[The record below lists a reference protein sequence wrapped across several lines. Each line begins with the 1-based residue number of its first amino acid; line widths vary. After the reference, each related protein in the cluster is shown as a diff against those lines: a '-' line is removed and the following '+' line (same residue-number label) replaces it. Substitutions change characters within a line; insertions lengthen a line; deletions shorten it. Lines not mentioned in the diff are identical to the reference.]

1 MIHFADD
8 GSISTTG
15 FLLDGHYHNQ
25 PNNLVIDS
33 KGCIWFSDPRSEL
46 RASGPQIFPALEHVS
61 VLRLELDSFRKLWSI
76 RRMTYDTA
84 APRAVAL
91 SPDEST
97 LYVAETDNSPQG
109 LRELRAYPRP
119 RRQHRRL
126 RRMEK
131 GRAGAARRRVF
142 RERRHRRIA
151 SGTRGS
157 TDELRVRRRGPREPL
172 RDDCG
177 RRASA
182 RKELR
187 PPGGAVRLAAWLS
200 LATIAVG
207 NAFAQNYPVKP
218 IRFIV
223 GPGPD
228 ALARVIGQQIT
239 QAWGQPVIID
249 QRGGGGGTIS
259 AEAVAKAAPD
269 GYTLLLATGTHTIN
283 PSMYKVSYD
292 MVRDFAPVT
301 LLASTPFILAVHPS
315 VPANSVG
322 ELIRLARS
330 KPGTLNYGSGGSGTP
345 PHLATELFKTL
356 AGVNIVHVPYKTVA
370 AAITDL
376 IAGQLQVMFTV
387 GPAGLPQ
394 IRAGRIRGLAVS
406 TAKRSLE
413 RAGRAGGNAE
423 ARHRQAARRN
433 HPGAAAPRSSGTRRG
448 FRFRAGRQYAR

>member
-1 MIHFADD
+1 MNLAWWPMFAA
-8 GSISTTG
+8 I
-15 FLLDGHYHNQ
+15 
-25 PNNLVIDS
+25 
-33 KGCIWFSDPRSEL
+33 
-46 RASGPQIFPALEHVS
+46 
-61 VLRLELDSFRKLWSI
+61 
-76 RRMTYDTA
+76 A
-84 APRAVAL
+84 A
-91 SPDEST
+91 
-97 LYVAETDNSPQG
+97 
-109 LRELRAYPRP
+109 
-119 RRQHRRL
+119 
-126 RRMEK
+126 
-131 GRAGAARRRVF
+131 
-142 RERRHRRIA
+142 
-151 SGTRGS
+151 
-157 TDELRVRRRGPREPL
+157 
-172 RDDCG
+172 
-177 RRASA
+177 
-182 RKELR
+182 
-187 PPGGAVRLAAWLS
+187 
-200 LATIAVG
+200 G
-207 NAFAQNYPVKP
+207 NVFAQNYPAKP

-283 PSMYKVSYD
+283 PSMYKVPYD

-322 ELIRLARS
+322 ELIALA
-330 KPGTLNYGSGGSGTP
+330 KTNPGKLNYGSGGGGTP

-356 AGVNIVHVPYKTVA
+356 ARVNLVHVPYKTVA

-406 TAKRSLE
+406 TAERSAFAPELPTV
-413 RAGRAGGNAE
+413 AE
-423 ARHRQAARRN
+423 AGLAGFDVFGWNGLLAPAGTPKPVIARLQGEIVKALRLQDVRERVASFGFEPVGN
-433 HPGAAAPRSSGTRRG
+433 MPEEFGEFIKADIAQWARVAKESGARVD
-448 FRFRAGRQYAR
+448 